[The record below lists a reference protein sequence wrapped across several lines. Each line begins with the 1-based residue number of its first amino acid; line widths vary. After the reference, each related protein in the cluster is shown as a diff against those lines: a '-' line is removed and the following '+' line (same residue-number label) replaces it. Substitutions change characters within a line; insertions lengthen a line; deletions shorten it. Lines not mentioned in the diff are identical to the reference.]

1 MRQILDLSSR
11 VAEGS
16 LPIDAEHLRR
26 VVGDVTALTNGLCEL
41 RAEGRGATPQVGLST
56 YRVFF

>member
-56 YRVFF
+56 